1 MSTSS
6 QPSRLVR
13 TGSRPPGTASVS
25 GGRCSTPVS
34 AKPAAD
40 MAAAAAAAAVI
51 SPVLHPGLAHRAS
64 LEGPVPPAAGD
75 AAADDTDRT
84 PHCGLLLEAA
94 APPLTPNRGSYASL
108 RVRDATATGTD
119 TGSPRPNLVST
130 LEGPN

>member
-1 MSTSS
+1 
-6 QPSRLVR
+6 
-13 TGSRPPGTASVS
+13 
-25 GGRCSTPVS
+25 
-34 AKPAAD
+34 